1 MDTSKKKQ
9 RSLGDS
15 IIRFLG
21 FYRNP
26 VYIEDQLKE
35 ADVRSAVYLT
45 AIVSLVEIYML
56 LRYVKNWVLPGK
68 VASVGEFF
76 HYTSTYWWF
85 LAASLLLL
93 VYCSLFLKKK
103 LRYLGKYSREIIFA
117 YFLLAMYFG
126 VTLSMHDFSR
136 GRMILCFLTMLMYV
150 TIICVWRPYTS
161 ILLIVVFGGGFI
173 WLLNHFSFDKA
184 GNPLN
189 LSEGD
194 YINFVTTLV
203 TMFILVVAVYH
214 QRYRDAT
221 KSWELGRITVTD
233 DLTGISNMHNFE
245 EVTKAYLAESLAQEK
260 KPVYLTFNLENFQT
274 FNDRCGYAGGDELL
288 TRTAQIISNTFPG
301 EPVARESGDNFAVLT
316 TAEDYLKRVAEIR
329 VRLRAAYPNETYLD
343 VRAGAYRPRDTEDT
357 ARHAIDRARYAMR
370 HVTNW
375 QNSFV
380 PEYDEKVSKEYRL
393 RRYILNNVE
402 KAVREGYIQVFY
414 QPVVWAEDGTIAGCE
429 ALARWI
435 DPEMGFL
442 SPGAF
447 IPALEEGRQIHK
459 LDLCIY
465 EQVCKRIRDSIDNGL
480 PVLATSLN
488 FSRLDFELM
497 NAVGELEALVEK
509 YRVPKE
515 YLHVEITES
524 AVTEDVEGL
533 QRAMKRLHD
542 GGFAIWLDD
551 FGSGYSSMNV
561 LKDFDFDLLKIDME
575 FLKNFHNNQNS
586 RKIISSIINL
596 ANSLNMMTLSEG
608 VETEEAVDFLREAGC
623 GRLQGYYYGKPMRY
637 EELLEKINDGT
648 LKLGEKQI

>member
-1 MDTSKKKQ
+1 M
-9 RSLGDS
+9 
-15 IIRFLG
+15 
-21 FYRNP
+21 
-26 VYIEDQLKE
+26 
-35 ADVRSAVYLT
+35 
-45 AIVSLVEIYML
+45 
-56 LRYVKNWVLPGK
+56 
-68 VASVGEFF
+68 
-76 HYTSTYWWF
+76 
-85 LAASLLLL
+85 
-93 VYCSLFLKKK
+93 
-103 LRYLGKYSREIIFA
+103 
-117 YFLLAMYFG
+117 
-126 VTLSMHDFSR
+126 
-136 GRMILCFLTMLMYV
+136 
-150 TIICVWRPYTS
+150 
-161 ILLIVVFGGGFI
+161 
-173 WLLNHFSFDKA
+173 
-184 GNPLN
+184 
-189 LSEGD
+189 
-194 YINFVTTLV
+194 
-203 TMFILVVAVYH
+203 
-214 QRYRDAT
+214 
-221 KSWELGRITVTD
+221 
-233 DLTGISNMHNFE
+233 
-245 EVTKAYLAESLAQEK
+245 
-260 KPVYLTFNLENFQT
+260 
-274 FNDRCGYAGGDELL
+274 
-288 TRTAQIISNTFPG
+288 
-301 EPVARESGDNFAVLT
+301 LT
-316 TAEDYLKRVAEIR
+316 TAADYLKRVAEIR
-329 VRLRAAYPNETYLD
+329 VRVRAAYPNETYLD

-497 NAVGELEALVEK
+497 DAVGELEALVEK

-623 GRLQGYYYGKPMRY
+623 GRLQGYFYGKPMRY

-648 LKLGEKQI
+648 LKLSARQI

>member
-15 IIRFLG
+15 IIRFFG

-45 AIVSLVEIYML
+45 AIVSMVEIYML

-184 GNPLN
+184 GNPLK

-245 EVTKAYLAESLAQEK
+245 QVSRTYLAESLAQGK
-260 KPVYLTFNLENFQT
+260 NPVYLTFNLENFQT
-274 FNDRCGYAGGDELL
+274 FNDRFGYAGGDELL
-288 TRTAQIISNTFPG
+288 IQTAQIISNTFPG

-343 VRAGAYRPRDTEDT
+343 VRAGAYKPHDTERT
-357 ARHAIDRARYAMR
+357 ARHAIDRARCAMR

-380 PEYDEKVSKEYRL
+380 PEYDERVSKEYRL
-393 RRYILNNVE
+393 RQYILNNVE

-465 EQVCKRIRDSIDNGL
+465 EQVCKRIRDSIDQGL

-497 NAVGELEALVEK
+497 DAVGELEALVEK

-533 QRAMKRLHD
+533 KRAMKRLHD

-623 GRLQGYYYGKPMRY
+623 GRLQGYFYGKPMRY

-648 LKLGEKQI
+648 LKLSARQI

>member
-45 AIVSLVEIYML
+45 AIVSVIEIFML

-103 LRYLGKYSREIIFA
+103 LKYLGKYSREIICA

-173 WLLNHFSFDKA
+173 WLLNNYTYDKA
-184 GNPLN
+184 GNPLK

-245 EVTKAYLAESLAQEK
+245 QATKAYLSESLAQGK
-260 KPVYLTFNLENFQT
+260 SPVYLTFNLENFQT

-316 TAEDYLKRVAEIR
+316 TAADYLKRVAEIR
-329 VRLRAAYPNETYLD
+329 VRVRAAYPNETYLD

-380 PEYDEKVSKEYRL
+380 PEYDERVSKEYTL
-393 RRYILNNVE
+393 RQYILNNVE

-465 EQVCKRIRDSIDNGL
+465 EQVCKRIRDSIDQGL

-497 NAVGELEALVEK
+497 DAVGEL
-509 YRVPKE
+509 
-515 YLHVEITES
+515 
-524 AVTEDVEGL
+524 
-533 QRAMKRLHD
+533 
-542 GGFAIWLDD
+542 
-551 FGSGYSSMNV
+551 
-561 LKDFDFDLLKIDME
+561 
-575 FLKNFHNNQNS
+575 
-586 RKIISSIINL
+586 
-596 ANSLNMMTLSEG
+596 
-608 VETEEAVDFLREAGC
+608 
-623 GRLQGYYYGKPMRY
+623 
-637 EELLEKINDGT
+637 
-648 LKLGEKQI
+648 

>member
-45 AIVSLVEIYML
+45 AIVSVIEIFML

-103 LRYLGKYSREIIFA
+103 LKYLGKYSREIIFA

-184 GNPLN
+184 GNPLK

-245 EVTKAYLAESLAQEK
+245 EVTKAYLSESLAQGK
-260 KPVYLTFNLENFQT
+260 SPVYLTFNLENFQT

-343 VRAGAYRPRDTEDT
+343 VRAGAYKPHNTEDT

-414 QPVVWAEDGTIAGCE
+414 QPVVWAKDGMIAGCE

-497 NAVGELEALVEK
+497 DAVGELEALVEK

-623 GRLQGYYYGKPMRY
+623 GRLQGYFYGKPMRY
-637 EELLEKINDGT
+637 EELLEKINDGS
-648 LKLGEKQI
+648 LKLSEKHI

>member
-45 AIVSLVEIYML
+45 AIVSVIEIFML

-103 LRYLGKYSREIIFA
+103 LKYLGKYSREIIFA

-173 WLLNHFSFDKA
+173 WLLNNYTYDKA
-184 GNPLN
+184 GNPLK

-245 EVTKAYLAESLAQEK
+245 EVTKAYLAESLAQGK

-380 PEYDEKVSKEYRL
+380 PEYDERVSKEYRL
-393 RRYILNNVE
+393 RQYILNNVE

-465 EQVCKRIRDSIDNGL
+465 EQVCKRIRDSIDQVL

-497 NAVGELEALVEK
+497 DAVGELEALVEK

-533 QRAMKRLHD
+533 KRAMKRLHE

-648 LKLGEKQI
+648 LKLSARQI

>member
-184 GNPLN
+184 GNPLK

-245 EVTKAYLAESLAQEK
+245 QLSRTYLAESLAQGK
-260 KPVYLTFNLENFQT
+260 NPVYLTFNLEHFQT
-274 FNDRCGYAGGDELL
+274 FNDRFGYAGGDELL
-288 TRTAQIISNTFPG
+288 IQTAQIISNTFPG

-343 VRAGAYRPRDTEDT
+343 VRAGAMPST
-357 ARHAIDRARYAMR
+357 APAMPCAMSR
-370 HVTNW
+370 TG
-375 QNSFV
+375 
-380 PEYDEKVSKEYRL
+380 RT
-393 RRYILNNVE
+393 
-402 KAVREGYIQVFY
+402 A
-414 QPVVWAEDGTIAGCE
+414 
-429 ALARWI
+429 
-435 DPEMGFL
+435 L
-442 SPGAF
+442 SP
-447 IPALEEGRQIHK
+447 
-459 LDLCIY
+459 
-465 EQVCKRIRDSIDNGL
+465 SMTNG
-480 PVLATSLN
+480 
-488 FSRLDFELM
+488 
-497 NAVGELEALVEK
+497 
-509 YRVPKE
+509 
-515 YLHVEITES
+515 
-524 AVTEDVEGL
+524 
-533 QRAMKRLHD
+533 
-542 GGFAIWLDD
+542 
-551 FGSGYSSMNV
+551 
-561 LKDFDFDLLKIDME
+561 
-575 FLKNFHNNQNS
+575 
-586 RKIISSIINL
+586 
-596 ANSLNMMTLSEG
+596 
-608 VETEEAVDFLREAGC
+608 
-623 GRLQGYYYGKPMRY
+623 
-637 EELLEKINDGT
+637 
-648 LKLGEKQI
+648 

>member
-1 MDTSKKKQ
+1 MNNANEKAESF
-9 RSLGDS
+9 LDS
-15 IIRFLG
+15 VRRFFG

-26 VYIEDQLKE
+26 AYIEDQLEE

-45 AIVSLVEIYML
+45 AIVSMIEIYML
-56 LRYVKNWVLPGK
+56 LRYVRNWVIPGK

-76 HYTSTYWWF
+76 HYTSTYWYML
-85 LAASLLLL
+85 LASAALL
-93 VYCSLFLKKK
+93 VYCALFLKKK
-103 LRYLGKYSREIIFA
+103 LKYLGKFSREIIFA
-117 YFLLAMYFG
+117 FFLFAMYFG

-136 GRMILCFLTMLMYV
+136 GRMILCFMTMLMYV
-150 TIICVWRPYTS
+150 TVICVWRPFS
-161 ILLIVVFGGGFI
+161 SMLLIVVFGGGFT
-173 WLLNHFSFDKA
+173 WLLNHYSYDKA
-184 GNPLN
+184 GNPLT

-194 YINFVTTLV
+194 FINFVTFLV
-203 TMFILVVAVYH
+203 SLVVLVVAVYN
-214 QRYRDAT
+214 QRYRDAS
-221 KSWELGRITVTD
+221 KSWKLEQISVTD
-233 DLTGISNMHNFE
+233 DLTGISNMHRFE
-245 EVTKAYLAESLAQEK
+245 TAAAEYAEKSLAEGRQ
-260 KPVYLTFNLENFQT
+260 PVYLTFNIEHFQT
-274 FNDRCGYAGGDELL
+274 YNDRFGYAGGDELL
-288 TRTAQIISNTFPG
+288 IRTARVIHDAFPG

-316 TAEDYLKRVAEIR
+316 TAEDYPARAAKIREEIK
-329 VRLRAAYPNETYLD
+329 AAYPSETYLNI
-343 VRAGAYRPRDTEDT
+343 RAGCYKAFDPQRS

-370 HVTNW
+370 RVPAAEDGA
-375 QNSFV
+375 V
-380 PEYDEKVSKEYRL
+380 PEYDEKLSKEYRL
-393 RRYILNNVE
+393 KQYVLNNVD

-414 QPVVWAEDGTIAGCE
+414 QPVVWTQDGTIAGCE

-447 IPALEEGRQIHK
+447 IPALEEGRLIHK

-465 EQVCKRIRDSIDNGL
+465 EQVCKRIRDSIDQGL

-497 NAVGELEALVEK
+497 DAVGELEALVEK

-524 AVTEDVEGL
+524 AVTNDVEGL
-533 QRAMKRLHD
+533 KKAMKRLHD

-575 FLKNFHNNQNS
+575 FLKNFHNNENS
-586 RKIISSIINL
+586 RKIISSIVNL
-596 ANSLNMMTLSEG
+596 ADELHMLTLSEG

-623 GRLQGYYYGKPMRY
+623 GRLQGYFYGKPMRY
-637 EELLEKINDGT
+637 EELLEKINDGS
-648 LKLGEKQI
+648 LKLGTAQI

>member
-45 AIVSLVEIYML
+45 AIVSVIEIFML

-103 LRYLGKYSREIIFA
+103 LKYLGKYSREIIFA

-184 GNPLN
+184 GNPLK

-194 YINFVTTLV
+194 YINLVTTLV

-245 EVTKAYLAESLAQEK
+245 EVTKAYLSESLAQGK
-260 KPVYLTFNLENFQT
+260 SPVYLTFNLENFQT

-497 NAVGELEALVEK
+497 DAVGELEALVEK

-623 GRLQGYYYGKPMRY
+623 GRLQGYFYGKPMRY

-648 LKLGEKQI
+648 LKLSARQI

>member
-9 RSLGDS
+9 KSLGDS
-15 IIRFLG
+15 IIRFFG

-45 AIVSLVEIYML
+45 AIVSMVEIYML

-76 HYTSTYWWF
+76 HYTYTYWWF
-85 LAASLLLL
+85 LGASLLLL

-103 LRYLGKYSREIIFA
+103 LKYLGKYSREIIFA

-161 ILLIVVFGGGFI
+161 ILLIVLFGGGFT
-173 WLLNHFSFDKA
+173 WLLNNYSYDKA
-184 GNPLN
+184 GNPLR

-214 QRYRDAT
+214 QRYRDAS

-245 EVTKAYLAESLAQEK
+245 EVSKTYMEESLAQGK
-260 KPVYLTFNLENFQT
+260 KPIYLTFNLENFQT
-274 FNDRCGYAGGDELL
+274 FNDRFGYAGGDELL
-288 TRTAQIISNTFPG
+288 IRTAQIIDNTFPG

-329 VRLRAAYPNETYLD
+329 VRVRAAYPNETYLD
-343 VRAGAYRPRDTEDT
+343 VRAGAYRPHDTANP

-393 RRYILNNVE
+393 RQYILNNVE
-402 KAVREGYIQVFY
+402 KAVQEGYIQVFY

-459 LDLCIY
+459 LDHCIY
-465 EQVCKRIRDSIDNGL
+465 EQVCKRIRDSIDQGL
-480 PVLATSLN
+480 PVFATSLN

-497 NAVGELEALVEK
+497 DAVGELEALVEK

-551 FGSGYSSMNV
+551 FGSGYSSMSV

-575 FLKNFHNNQNS
+575 FLKNFHNNENS

-596 ANSLNMMTLSEG
+596 ASSLNMMTLSEG

-623 GRLQGYYYGKPMRY
+623 GRLQGYFYGKPMRY
-637 EELLEKINDGT
+637 EELLEKINDGS

>member
-9 RSLGDS
+9 KSPGDS
-15 IIRFLG
+15 IIRFFG
-21 FYRNP
+21 FYSNP

-45 AIVSLVEIYML
+45 AIVSMIEIYML
-56 LRYVKNWVLPGK
+56 LRYINKWVIPGK
-68 VASVGEFF
+68 VASIGEFF
-76 HYTSTYWWF
+76 HYTSTYWW
-85 LAASLLLL
+85 LLGASLLLL
-93 VYCSLFLKKK
+93 VYCALYLKKK
-103 LRYLGKYSREIIFA
+103 LGHLAKYSSQIIFA
-117 YFLLAMYFG
+117 YFLLGMYFG
-126 VTLSMHDFSR
+126 ITLSMHDFSR
-136 GRMILCFLTMLMYV
+136 GRMILCFMTMLMYV
-150 TIICVWRPYTS
+150 TIICVWRPYSS
-161 ILLIVVFGGGFI
+161 ILLIVVFGGGFT
-173 WLLNHFSFDKA
+173 WLLNNYSFDKA
-184 GNPLN
+184 GNPLK

-194 YINFVTTLV
+194 YINFITFLV
-203 TMFILVVAVYH
+203 SMGVLVFAVYN
-214 QRYRDAT
+214 QRYRDAS
-221 KSWELGRITVTD
+221 KSWELERITVTD

-245 EVTKAYLAESLAQEK
+245 EVSRSYVEESLAQGK
-260 KPVYLTFNLENFQT
+260 NPVYLTFNLENFQT
-274 FNDRCGYAGGDELL
+274 FNDRFGYAGGNELL
-288 TRTAQIISNTFPG
+288 IRTAQIINNTFPD
-301 EPVARESGDNFAVLT
+301 EPVARESGDHFAVLT
-316 TAEDYLKRVAEIR
+316 TAEDYLKRVASVR
-329 VRLRAAYPNETYLD
+329 VRVRAAYPNETYLD
-343 VRAGAYRPRDTEDT
+343 VRAGAYRPHDTART
-357 ARHAIDRARYAMR
+357 ARHAIDRARYAM
-370 HVTNW
+370 HHAKNW

-380 PEYDEKVSKEYRL
+380 PEYDDKVNNEYRL
-393 RRYILNNVE
+393 RRYILNNMD
-402 KAVREGYIQVFY
+402 KAVQEGYIQVFY
-414 QPVVWAEDGTIAGCE
+414 QPVVWAEDGTLAGCE

-465 EQVCKRIRDSIDNGL
+465 EQVCKRIRDSIDQGL

-497 NAVGELEALVEK
+497 DAVGELEALVKK
-509 YRVPKE
+509 YDVPKE

-524 AVTEDVEGL
+524 TVTEDVEGL

-542 GGFAIWLDD
+542 GGYAIWLDD

-596 ANSLNMMTLSEG
+596 ANELNMMTLSEG

-637 EELLEKINDGT
+637 EEILEKINDGS
-648 LKLGEKQI
+648 LKLSEKHI

>member
-45 AIVSLVEIYML
+45 AIVSVIEIFML

-103 LRYLGKYSREIIFA
+103 LKYLGKYSREIIFA

-184 GNPLN
+184 GNPLK

-245 EVTKAYLAESLAQEK
+245 EVTKAYLAESLAQGK

-402 KAVREGYIQVFY
+402 NAVREGYIQVFY

-497 NAVGELEALVEK
+497 DAVGELEALVEK

-575 FLKNFHNNQNS
+575 FLKNFHNNHNS

-623 GRLQGYYYGKPMRY
+623 GRLQGYFYGKPMRY

-648 LKLGEKQI
+648 LKLSEKQI

>member
-45 AIVSLVEIYML
+45 AIVSVIEIFML

-103 LRYLGKYSREIIFA
+103 LKYLGKYSREIIFA

-173 WLLNHFSFDKA
+173 WLLNNYTYDKA
-184 GNPLN
+184 GNPLK

-245 EVTKAYLAESLAQEK
+245 QVSLTYLAESLAQGK
-260 KPVYLTFNLENFQT
+260 NPVYLTFNLDLRGWAFVIFFGVMYFLYSITYTMHDIAYWGMVPALSSDADTRNQYTSRATLFAGIGGVLASPVDPRTGMFNGLNCHGPEKVRRFREVYPEAAVENFYSDSRSDT
-274 FNDRCGYAGGDELL
+274 
-288 TRTAQIISNTFPG
+288 PM
-301 EPVARESGDNFAVLT
+301 
-316 TAEDYLKRVAEIR
+316 AEIAQKAWM
-329 VRLRAAYPNETYLD
+329 VRGERM
-343 VRAGAYRPRDTEDT
+343 V
-357 ARHAIDRARYAMR
+357 
-370 HVTNW
+370 NW
-375 QNSFV
+375 
-380 PEYDEKVSKEYRL
+380 
-393 RRYILNNVE
+393 
-402 KAVREGYIQVFY
+402 
-414 QPVVWAEDGTIAGCE
+414 
-429 ALARWI
+429 
-435 DPEMGFL
+435 
-442 SPGAF
+442 
-447 IPALEEGRQIHK
+447 
-459 LDLCIY
+459 
-465 EQVCKRIRDSIDNGL
+465 
-480 PVLATSLN
+480 
-488 FSRLDFELM
+488 ELGIG
-497 NAVGELEALVEK
+497 NWE
-509 YRVPKE
+509 
-515 YLHVEITES
+515 
-524 AVTEDVEGL
+524 
-533 QRAMKRLHD
+533 
-542 GGFAIWLDD
+542 
-551 FGSGYSSMNV
+551 
-561 LKDFDFDLLKIDME
+561 
-575 FLKNFHNNQNS
+575 
-586 RKIISSIINL
+586 
-596 ANSLNMMTLSEG
+596 
-608 VETEEAVDFLREAGC
+608 
-623 GRLQGYYYGKPMRY
+623 
-637 EELLEKINDGT
+637 
-648 LKLGEKQI
+648 